1 MTDPHPQNPQQSA
14 PSSFESDSLADATID
29 LPADLRHR
37 ILDAVASDGT
47 TKPAT
52 HHLAQMNIARFR
64 HPMDHPDMAGF
75 VEMLDPVN
83 HQADS
88 APGFVWR
95 LTDEGSN
102 DATSIEF
109 YEDPLQLVN
118 LSVWTDVGSLRNYVY
133 RTEHAAMV
141 KRRAEWADAMESSFI
156 VLWWVPTGHRPDIA
170 EGDAK
175 LQHLREHGPTA
186 EAFSFGQAFPPPSEV
201 SPRG

>member
-1 MTDPHPQNPQQSA
+1 MSNHETAGSL
-14 PSSFESDSLADATID
+14 SDSLDGALEGATIE
-29 LPADLRHR
+29 LSSALRDG
-37 ILDAVASDGT
+37 ILDTVAAKGE
-47 TKPAT
+47 PGPT

-109 YEDPLQLVN
+109 YDDPLQLVN
-118 LSVWTDVGSLRNYVY
+118 LSVWADFSSLRNYVY

-141 KRRAEWADAMESSFI
+141 KRRHEWADAMESVYI
-156 VLWWVPTGHRPDIA
+156 VLWWVPAGHRPGIA

-175 LQHLREHGPTA
+175 LTQLREHGPTA
-186 EAFSFGQAFPPPSEV
+186 DAFTFGQAFPAPGTP
-201 SPRG
+201 